1 MERFRYYM
9 KRLGRCFLFS
19 HYATFMTFMISMIS
33 VQFFV
38 DMKSRA
44 LALALEI
51 VVFLFYGFTEIL
63 TGMAFGTR
71 QSKAKYS
78 NAYQRTPDAPDLL
91 GYYEKR
97 DTEFAPANGPLIG
110 LLSHYPLYLF
120 LIVLAFLKQG
130 TNAYAFFYTA
140 SVGTTAVVTAPVAQ
154 IFGLQGATPAA
165 LSLVVVPVTMLFTT
179 IGYFMGAMRV
189 KQSRARADR
198 IEDRLRQEEQ

>member
-1 MERFRYYM
+1 MEKFRYYM

-44 LALALEI
+44 LALVLEI

-120 LIVLAFLKQG
+120 L
-130 TNAYAFFYTA
+130 NPPFFTKYVFKMHHF
-140 SVGTTAVVTAPVAQ
+140 S
-154 IFGLQGATPAA
+154 A
-165 LSLVVVPVTMLFTT
+165 LLIP
-179 IGYFMGAMRV
+179 
-189 KQSRARADR
+189 
-198 IEDRLRQEEQ
+198 RLRAIFPARPTNPSKKTEKNT